1 MEKNNEQKIYTYIVL
16 VVGLLVWIFYFY
28 NGYDQFLTTKHY
40 RTEYILY
47 FDNKLFDNMFA
58 WLLLQVLFLHSWWNL
73 RDCIVS
79 ILKKIHKK
87 V

>member
-1 MEKNNEQKIYTYIVL
+1 MKKNNEQKIYTYIVL
-16 VVGLLVWIFYFY
+16 VVGLLIWIFYFY

-40 RTEYILY
+40 RTEYSLY

-58 WLLLQVLFLHSWWNL
+58 WLSLQVLFLYSWWNL